1 MKKIFLIAG
10 ALILVFVL
18 VLNTS
23 LVADE
28 ALAWVAANPK
38 DSSAPDVL
46 YDMGRWCDLMGNT
59 DKAREIYLQLYK
71 QYPERADLCAPALYH
86 VAYNFA
92 NGTYIVVIKKQ
103 ALPYLDIVLNQYS
116 TQTDWQAKAKQLD
129 DEVINT
135 H

>member
-1 MKKIFLIAG
+1 MKKIVLIAG
-10 ALILVFVL
+10 AVILVFIL

-23 LVADE
+23 FVADQ

-38 DSSAPDVL
+38 DSDAPDVI

-59 DKAREIYLQLYK
+59 DKARVLYLQLYQ

-86 VAYNFA
+86 LAYNFA

-103 ALPYLDIVLNQYS
+103 ALPYLDIVMNQYAS
-116 TQTDWQAKAKQLD
+116 QAEWQDKAKQLD
-129 DEVINT
+129 DEVMNA